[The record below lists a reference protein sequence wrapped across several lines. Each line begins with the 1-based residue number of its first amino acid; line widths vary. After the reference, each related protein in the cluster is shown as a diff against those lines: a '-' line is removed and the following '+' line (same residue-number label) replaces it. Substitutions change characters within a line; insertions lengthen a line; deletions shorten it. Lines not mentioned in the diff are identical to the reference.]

1 MIDAQDKT
9 AREET
14 LRECYFARTTIQEA
28 SERTGFSQRHI
39 AKEWKIADFYG
50 ARAYER

>member
-1 MIDAQDKT
+1 MINTQDKT

-28 SERTGFSQRHI
+28 SERTGFSKRHI
-39 AKEWKIADFYG
+39 SKEWKIADFYG
-50 ARAYER
+50 ARAK